1 MIILFLLL
9 LTVFAFIYGWLLV
22 VAEVESK
29 VGKIL
34 FSVFYFG
41 LVTLFFIVY
50 FMY

>member
-1 MIILFLLL
+1 MIAFFLLL
-9 LTVFAFIYGWLLV
+9 TTVLAFIYGWLLI
-22 VAEVESK
+22 VAEFESK

-34 FSVFYFG
+34 FSVSYFG

>member
-1 MIILFLLL
+1 MITIFLFL
-9 LTVFAFIYGWLLV
+9 LTVFAFIYVRLLV
-22 VAEVESK
+22 VAEFESK

-41 LVTLFFIVY
+41 LVTLFCIVY

>member
-1 MIILFLLL
+1 MIAFFFLL
-9 LTVFAFIYGWLLV
+9 LTVLAFLYGWLLI

-41 LVTLFFIVY
+41 LVTLFFIAY

>member
-9 LTVFAFIYGWLLV
+9 LTVFAFLYGWLLV
-22 VAEVESK
+22 VAEFESK

-41 LVTLFFIVY
+41 LVTLFIITY